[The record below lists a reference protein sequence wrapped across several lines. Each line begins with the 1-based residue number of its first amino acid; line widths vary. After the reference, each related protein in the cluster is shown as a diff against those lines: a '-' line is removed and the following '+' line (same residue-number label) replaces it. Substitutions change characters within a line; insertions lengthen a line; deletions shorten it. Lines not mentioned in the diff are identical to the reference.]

1 MGRAAI
7 STTTGPFRSQ
17 GARLI
22 MTENVVCY
30 GGAKPGD
37 NTFADIVAIDDEIFD
52 LVAPKLVSFND
63 QQLAE
68 IFRLARGMSKTARLR
83 YLSEIACRLSHDPSD
98 LEIKLAIEAAAA
110 A

>member
-1 MGRAAI
+1 LLR
-7 STTTGPFRSQ
+7 R
-17 GARLI
+17 
-22 MTENVVCY
+22 C
-30 GGAKPGD
+30 KPGD
-37 NTFADIVAIDDEIFD
+37 KTFADIVAIDDEIFD

-83 YLSEIACRLSHDPSD
+83 YLSEIARRLSHDPSD